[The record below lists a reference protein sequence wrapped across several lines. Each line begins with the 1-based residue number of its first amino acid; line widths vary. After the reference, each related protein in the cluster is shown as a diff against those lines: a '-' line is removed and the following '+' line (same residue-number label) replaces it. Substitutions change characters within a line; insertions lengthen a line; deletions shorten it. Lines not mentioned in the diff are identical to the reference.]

1 MNKPMSEKEMLLTML
16 TDIYDQL
23 EELESVLEASF
34 SDLRNSLVE
43 DEHNKLTMPKQKLSA
58 IEEEMGNLF
67 PDTCN
72 HTDLKQNHVSGRLK
86 LELGF

>member
-1 MNKPMSEKEMLLTML
+1 MDKPMSEKEMLLTML

-34 SDLRNSLVE
+34 SDLRIGLE
-43 DEHNKLTMPKQKLSA
+43 EEELNKLTVPKQKLSA
-58 IEEEMGNLF
+58 IEEEIGHLNLNT
-67 PDTCN
+67 PNNTE
-72 HTDLKQNHVSGRLK
+72 LKQNHVSGRLK

>member
-1 MNKPMSEKEMLLTML
+1 MNKPMSEKEKLLTML

-34 SDLRNSLVE
+34 SDLRISLE
-43 DEHNKLTMPKQKLSA
+43 EEEHNKMTVPKQRLSA
-58 IEEEMGNLF
+58 IEEEMGHLI
-67 PDTCN
+67 PDICN
-72 HTDLKQNHVSGRLK
+72 NTELKQNHGSGRLK

>member
-1 MNKPMSEKEMLLTML
+1 MSEKEMLLTML